1 MNMNHHLP
9 AMPHGQPPM
18 PPRRQ
23 QDLPYATGPPNM
35 RSPPAYMG
43 YHHLHMNGHPPPP
56 YSPHQYPQWYPAYPQ
71 MQMPPRPYQPPYAAP
86 MIVSSY
92 PPTQPIMAP
101 AHIPP
106 PALHL
111 QPRTSTPLQPAMSPV
126 GPAPPLMDMQ
136 EQPPVAVAPVN
147 PSPAPP
153 VSSPPPTQGGI
164 KGLPYFPPLP
174 GPFRAPVCAVKSC
187 LFSRQLRFL
196 TNIRFPGFLSPKS
209 RFRPGPRANAGQE
222 PARCSLLRLSF
233 LLKVTRWRNRMCL
246 NV

>member
-43 YHHLHMNGHPPPP
+43 YHLHMNGHPPPP

-71 MQMPPRPYQPPYAAP
+71 MQMPPRPYQPPYAAAP

-106 PALHL
+106 PSLHL

-126 GPAPPLMDMQ
+126 PPPMEMQ
-136 EQPPVAVAPVN
+136 EPPPVVSAPVN

-153 VSSPPPTQGGI
+153 ASSPPTAQGGI
-164 KGLPYFPPLP
+164 KGIPYFPPLS
-174 GPFRAPVCAVKSC
+174 GPFRAPVSAPDS
-187 LFSRQLRFL
+187 FFL
-196 TNIRFPGFLSPKS
+196 ACGF
-209 RFRPGPRANAGQE
+209 F
-222 PARCSLLRLSF
+222 
-233 LLKVTRWRNRMCL
+233 
-246 NV
+246 